1 MSIKEHKWEV
11 IIGIL
16 LEMVIDHNFIPA
28 SELSP
33 IPSPLIRLYLLI
45 PRIFVSKYEICYD
58 EIFSKL
64 MHYQQITIF

>member
-1 MSIKEHKWEV
+1 MSIKERKWEV

-16 LEMVIDHNFIPA
+16 LEMVIDHNFISA

-58 EIFSKL
+58 ETFSKL
-64 MHYQQITIF
+64 MH